1 MPGAVASASLRCCER
16 SVVHVADARTR
27 LERWRRLDV
36 QRPKVAARA
45 AAAADLL
52 GRQPLGEL
60 AAARLEALGSPRRHT
75 QQARGVAVDKVRV
88 RVRARALGL

>member
-1 MPGAVASASLRCCER
+1 M
-16 SVVHVADARTR
+16 
-27 LERWRRLDV
+27 
-36 QRPKVAARA
+36 QRPLVATRA

-60 AAARLEALGSPRRHT
+60 AAARLEALGAPRRHA

-88 RVRARALGL
+88 RVGARARARVTARAKARARARARASPRQTLGKP

>member
-1 MPGAVASASLRCCER
+1 M
-16 SVVHVADARTR
+16 
-27 LERWRRLDV
+27 

-60 AAARLEALGSPRRHT
+60 AAARLEALGAPRRHT

-88 RVRARALGL
+88 RVRVRARALGLGLGLRLGLGQKLGVGVGAGVGVGVGLGSG